1 MVAPKRQIAE
11 TRAEATVGDL
21 RAAGSRTIES
31 SDKAK
36 GAAAVGAAGGGVAAV
51 IDVLKPDELAGQ
63 FTGLWGSV
71 QPAIEAMKDMS
82 PYVALGLGAY
92 ILYQLFF
99 VDKVRVEDHRE
110 GKHVGR

>member
-1 MVAPKRQIAE
+1 
-11 TRAEATVGDL
+11 
-21 RAAGSRTIES
+21 
-31 SDKAK
+31 
-36 GAAAVGAAGGGVAAV
+36 
-51 IDVLKPDELAGQ
+51 
-63 FTGLWGSV
+63 
-71 QPAIEAMKDMS
+71 MKDMS